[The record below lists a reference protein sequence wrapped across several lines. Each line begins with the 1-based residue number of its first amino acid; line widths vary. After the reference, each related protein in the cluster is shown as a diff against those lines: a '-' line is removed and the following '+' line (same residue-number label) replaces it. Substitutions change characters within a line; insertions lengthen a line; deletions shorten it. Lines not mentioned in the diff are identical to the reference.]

1 MTKFLVNNGLYVINV
16 YKIIIYCY
24 FLQSILRT
32 DYDEE
37 SFLPF
42 GVKLGEEKVQLQFE
56 ISLFYKWNK
65 IKI

>member
-1 MTKFLVNNGLYVINV
+1 MINV

-37 SFLPF
+37 SSLPF